1 MIKKILLPTPEET
14 MKFGIDIAKTLK
26 IGDIITLSGCL
37 GAGKT
42 CLAGA
47 IINYF
52 YPEEIVTSPTFNI
65 VNIYNNDRI
74 TIYHYDLYRLKNK
87 DEIFNLGIEES
98 FFSGISIIEWPEI
111 AQNLIQKNSLISI
124 KIDVNDNCMREAE
137 VVDMRVV

>member
-1 MIKKILLPTPEET
+1 M
-14 MKFGIDIAKTLK
+14 
-26 IGDIITLSGCL
+26 
-37 GAGKT
+37 GKT

-74 TIYHYDLYRLKNK
+74 NIYHYDLYRLKNK

-98 FFSGISIIEWPEI
+98 FVSGISIIEWAEI
-111 AQNLIQKNSLISI
+111 AENLIQKNSLISI
-124 KIDVNDNCMREAE
+124 KIDVNDNGIREAE
-137 VVDMRVV
+137 VVDMRLV